1 MELKNYIFI
10 TTEGYTY
17 SPNNSDSEP
26 DVENCQVLG
35 FAIAVNSIEAFIKL
49 KENNSYLKEL
59 GFREVLCYELRNMG
73 KSESF
78 TL

>member
-35 FAIAVNSIEAFIKL
+35 FAIAVNSSEAFIKL

-59 GFREVLCYELRNMG
+59 GFSEVLCYELSNRGN
-73 KSESF
+73 SESF